1 MKKKLLLIFTAAAM
15 VFSAVYVS
23 VDGEAKTDDLTLM
36 LPESDGVVV
45 IDVRRL
51 LDEALPQILAA
62 NEPMLAKL
70 NGEVEKIK
78 TKTGLDLRKFDR
90 MALGIKTRRIS
101 DKEIDL
107 QPVLLARGSAD
118 TKTLYEAANL
128 ASGGKVRTETISG
141 RTVYI
146 FSAKEIVDRNMPAD
160 KTAGNM
166 VDKIMD
172 KVVGGFSEE
181 AALTAYDENTVAV
194 GSISRIK
201 ELLGD
206 SPRIGSSLIAML
218 NQKQSAIANFG
229 MVLPEGLSDFM
240 ELEDDDLGKGLVS
253 LREIYGSLDVV
264 PGKTVLSIAARSA
277 DAAQAEELEV
287 MLQGFQSVFSVI
299 LKKQKG
305 ADKQVYGKMLENL
318 SVDRKSD
325 RVTIDLVIPQKDL
338 DVIVGKK

>member
-1 MKKKLLLIFTAAAM
+1 MKKKLLLIFTAAAV

-23 VDGEAKTDDLTLM
+23 VNGEAKTDELAVM

-45 IDVRRL
+45 VDVRRL
-51 LDEALPQILAA
+51 LDYALPQILAA
-62 NEPMLAKL
+62 NEPMLAKV
-70 NGEVEKIK
+70 NGEVDKIK
-78 TKTGLDLRKFDR
+78 TKTGLDLRRFDR
-90 MALGIKTRRIS
+90 LALGIKSRKIS

-118 TKTLYEAANL
+118 TKTLAEAASL

-146 FSAKEIVDRNMPAD
+146 FSAKEVVDRNKPAD
-160 KTAGNM
+160 KTSGNM
-166 VDKIMD
+166 IDKIMD
-172 KVVGGFSEE
+172 KVVGGLSQE
-181 AALTAYDENTVAV
+181 AALTAYDENTVAI
-194 GSISRIK
+194 GSLDRIK

-229 MVLPEGLSDFM
+229 MVLSEGLSGYM
-240 ELEDDDLGKGLVS
+240 ELEDDDLGKGLDS
-253 LREIYGSLDVV
+253 LREVYGSLDVV
-264 PGKTVLSIAARSA
+264 PGKTVLSIAMRSA
-277 DAAQAEELEV
+277 DAAQAEDLEV

-305 ADKQVYGKMLENL
+305 ADKQVYGRMLENL
-318 SVDRKSD
+318 SVNRKEDRL
-325 RVTIDLVIPQKDL
+325 TIDLVIPQKDL